1 MTVKSKN
8 EGTKIPYEISGT
20 RITFDDDLSLNL
32 ILDTGEQYFV
42 KRRNGVLLVYE
53 GESDETADC
62 TLNCTRLQL
71 MGMMMGNQDVFG
83 ALKPEG
89 DGTVPVRLVKYMTA
103 YNFGFNIIEP

>member
-1 MTVKSKN
+1 MT
-8 EGTKIPYEISGT
+8 GDMILDFIDIATDALAAQ
-20 RITFDDDLSLNL
+20 DDDLSLNL

>member
-1 MTVKSKN
+1 
-8 EGTKIPYEISGT
+8 
-20 RITFDDDLSLNL
+20 
-32 ILDTGEQYFV
+32 
-42 KRRNGVLLVYE
+42 
-53 GESDETADC
+53 
-62 TLNCTRLQL
+62 